1 MNSWLIGLSSRPQTE
16 EEVLKSTLRELP
28 VSELEKLAF
37 DIDPLSVPTKAE
49 ILHEKLAAAEKNG
62 RELARE
68 NGVLQKIAFVPALLA
83 GAARLAPLAGRAV
96 GALGGAKSV
105 IGGVA
110 KDMAIGTAANKVMG
124 ALKPAAPA
132 ASAAGEVAGGFKYA
146 FAGGL
151 LQRAAGYAVRN
162 PGTAVTAAGALGG
175 ALMAPRDAQ
184 TGQKQYLRG
193 AVMGGVGMA
202 GVNAVSNGALANK
215 MRSSVMNRQSPL
227 LGQGTRQYLMDSAA
241 ATKAKMP
248 SAGGYVGK
256 AVPDMTAHTTPVPP
270 SAGEQAVRA
279 MPKPSTPGWSSAH
292 RGMQEAQERTSLL
305 NSLTPNNL
313 PAPRPA
319 AVKLAEQRFFSLT
332 PAQQILFV
340 AIEKKASQELAYNP
354 ATRTFVRPQQ
364 QAPMAGSR
372 NNVEP
377 SAVGPESITGK

>member
-1 MNSWLIGLSSRPQTE
+1 MNNWLVGLSSRPQTE
-16 EEVLKSTLRELP
+16 EEILKSTLQELP

-37 DIDPLSVPTKAE
+37 DIDPLFVPTKAE
-49 ILHEKLAAAEKNG
+49 RLHEKIAVAEKNG

-68 NGVLQKIAFVPALLA
+68 NGVLQKIAFVPALLT
-83 GAARLAPLAGRAV
+83 GAGRVA
-96 GALGGAKSV
+96 GALGGAKGIV
-105 IGGVA
+105 GGVA

-146 FAGGL
+146 FSNGL

-162 PGTAVTAAGALGG
+162 PGTALTAAGTLGG
-175 ALMAPRDAQ
+175 AMMAPRDAQ

-202 GVNAVSNGALANK
+202 GVNALSNGSLANK

-241 ATKAKMP
+241 AEKGKSPISSSLRSKQTRYI
-248 SAGGYVGK
+248 GG
-256 AVPDMTAHTTPVPP
+256 T
-270 SAGEQAVRA
+270 
-279 MPKPSTPGWSSAH
+279 
-292 RGMQEAQERTSLL
+292 
-305 NSLTPNNL
+305 
-313 PAPRPA
+313 PAPIA
-319 AVKLAEQRFFSLT
+319 APKTPIAPQSSTASYTGGPTTGVIKLAEQRFLNLT
-332 PAQQILFV
+332 PAEQILFV
-340 AIEKKASQELAYNP
+340 ALEKKATQELTYNP
-354 ATRTFVRPQQ
+354 ATRTFVRSQQ

-372 NNVEP
+372 NNIEP